1 MKRIGYLFLF
11 VTLFYNA
18 LGYYLMFSYQEE
30 QEWVSAMEKTPDEEF
45 KVIELNATLYSFI
58 EDTDFEYVNENV
70 IIENKS
76 YHIFKKR
83 IKDNILSLYYL
94 PNSYGDVI
102 GKNLNEIV
110 DNQLF
115 NCNSKDSPV
124 KRLLK
129 SFLQDYI
136 PNTSVSTNFS
146 TNVNWTAKRC
156 FASLDAILHSGHLI
170 GFSPPPELI

>member
-1 MKRIGYLFLF
+1 MRRIVYLFLF
-11 VTLFYNA
+11 VALFYNA

-30 QEWVSAMEKTPDEEF
+30 QTWVNAMEKIPNEEF
-45 KVIELNATLYSFI
+45 QVIELNATLYSFV

-83 IKDNILSLYYL
+83 IHDNILSLYYL

-102 GKNLNEIV
+102 GKKLNEIV

-115 NCNSKDSPV
+115 NCNSKDTPV

-129 SFLQDYI
+129 SFLKDYV
-136 PNTSVSTNFS
+136 PNTSSCTNFS
-146 TNVNWTAKRC
+146 IDNNWDTKQC
-156 FASLDAILHSGHLI
+156 FTLLNTTLHSGYLI
-170 GFSPPPELI
+170 GLSPPPELI